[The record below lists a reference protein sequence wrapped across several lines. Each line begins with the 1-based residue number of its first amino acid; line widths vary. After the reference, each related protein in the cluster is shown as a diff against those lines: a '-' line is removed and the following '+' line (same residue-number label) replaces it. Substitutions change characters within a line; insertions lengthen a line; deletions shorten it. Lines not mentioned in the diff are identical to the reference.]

1 MLIKFFNIFTKENKY
16 IDSIF
21 RFRNALHSI
30 VLQMKKILKMV
41 TLLFVLVI
49 ISLYFIPFTQKTVFA
64 YYGQDDEF
72 IRNLKDLRSK
82 SMKTVQVNDIQ
93 WKYYT
98 GGSGSKCILF
108 IHGMGGSYDFWWN
121 QLRYFEPQY
130 KVISYTLPNE
140 INSLEGVES
149 GIMAILA
156 QEKIEKFIPIGTSM
170 GGYITQYLLTKHPE
184 KVEKAVIG
192 NSFPPNDYIAKENA
206 TNRILIPLL
215 PEYLVGKMAESHLKK
230 DIFPTSENNRLLEAF
245 LLSVPFSK
253 KGLAS
258 RFDVV
263 TDTFVATPEKPEV
276 KAIPKLILE
285 SDNDPMITPDLRSQL
300 KTLYPEAHVFTFHNK
315 GHFPYINDMDTY
327 NKIVI
332 DFLMQ

>member
-1 MLIKFFNIFTKENKY
+1 
-16 IDSIF
+16 
-21 RFRNALHSI
+21 
-30 VLQMKKILKMV
+30 MKKILKISV
-41 TLLFVLVI
+41 FLILLVI
-49 ISLYFIPFTQKTVFA
+49 SSLYFIPFTQKSVFA
-64 YYGQDDEF
+64 YYGQEDEF
-72 IRNLKDLRSK
+72 IQNLKDLRSK
-82 SMKTVQVNDIQ
+82 SLKTVQVENVQ

-98 GGSGSKCILF
+98 GGNGSKCILF

-121 QLRYFEPQY
+121 QIQFFETRY

-140 INSLEGVES
+140 INSLEGVET

-170 GGYITQYLLTKHPE
+170 GGYITQYLITKHPE
-184 KVEKAVIG
+184 RIEKAVLG
-192 NSFPPNDYIAKENA
+192 NTFPPNDFIVKENA
-206 TNRILIPLL
+206 TNRKLIPLL
-215 PEYLVGKMAESHLKK
+215 PEFVVGKLAESHLKK

-263 TDTFVATPEKPEV
+263 TDPFVATPEKPEV

-300 KTLYPEAHVFTFHNK
+300 KTLYPEAQVFTFHNK
-315 GHFPYINDMDTY
+315 GHFPYINDRDTY
-327 NKIVI
+327 NII
-332 DFLMQ
+332 LNDFLIQNDSIIVP

>member
-1 MLIKFFNIFTKENKY
+1 
-16 IDSIF
+16 
-21 RFRNALHSI
+21 
-30 VLQMKKILKMV
+30 MKKIFKMV
-41 TLLFVLVI
+41 TLLFLLFI
-49 ISLYFIPFTQKTVFA
+49 ISLYFIPFNQKSVFA

-72 IRNLKDLRSK
+72 IQNLRDLRSK
-82 SMKTVQVNDIQ
+82 SLKTVQVENVQ
-93 WKYYT
+93 WEYYT
-98 GGSGSKCILF
+98 GGNGSKCILF

-121 QLRYFEPQY
+121 QIQFFETQY

-170 GGYITQYLLTKHPE
+170 GGYITQYLLNKHPE
-184 KVEKAVIG
+184 RIEKAVIG
-192 NSFPPNDYIAKENA
+192 NSFPPNDYIVKENA
-206 TNRILIPLL
+206 TNRKLIPLL
-215 PEYLVGKMAESHLKK
+215 PEFVVGKLAESHLKK
-230 DIFPTSENNRLLEAF
+230 DIFPTSENHKLLEAF

-253 KGLAS
+253 KGLAA

-263 TDTFVATPEKPEV
+263 TDYFEATPKIPEIN
-276 KAIPKLILE
+276 AIPKLILE

-300 KTLYPEAHVFTFHNK
+300 KTLYPEAQVFTFHNK
-315 GHFPYINDMDTY
+315 GHFPYINDRDTY
-327 NKIVI
+327 NKVVN

>member
-1 MLIKFFNIFTKENKY
+1 MLIKNFNIFTKENKY
-16 IDSIF
+16 IESIF

-30 VLQMKKILKMV
+30 VLQMKKILKIA
-41 TLLFVLVI
+41 TLLFLLVI
-49 ISLYFIPFTQKTVFA
+49 ISLYFIPFTQKSIFEYNV
-64 YYGQDDEF
+64 QDDEF
-72 IRNLKDLRSK
+72 IQNLRDLRSK
-82 SMKTVQVNDIQ
+82 TMKTVQVNDIQ
-93 WKYYT
+93 WKYYS
-98 GGSGSKCILF
+98 GGNGSKCILF
-108 IHGMGGSYDFWWN
+108 IHGMGGSYDIWWN
-121 QLRYFEPQY
+121 QMHYFEPHY

-149 GIMAILA
+149 GIMAILG

-184 KVEKAVIG
+184 KIEKAVIG
-192 NSFPPNDYIAKENA
+192 NSFPPNDFIAKENA
-206 TNRILIPLL
+206 ANRILIPLL
-215 PEYLVGKMAESHLKK
+215 PEYLVGKMAEGRLKK

-263 TDTFVATPEKPEV
+263 TDAFIATPEKPEV

-285 SDNDPMITPDLRSQL
+285 SNNDPLITPDLRTQL
-300 KTLYPEAHVFTFHNK
+300 KTLYPEAQVFTFHKK

-327 NKIVI
+327 NKMVN